1 MEKVDGTITVEV
13 TGGGVGLVQ
22 FAIGPNF
29 NEFFNDPNTPGVYT
43 FEDLAGSDTGEPYTI
58 LIQDSEGCS
67 ETTIVEVFE
76 PQPIQLSSV
85 ETPEI
90 CLGFADGTAQLTVT
104 GGTPFVDPTGVSYYE
119 VAVNSSDDVDFVRND
134 NLFFDNLTG
143 GESYVFFVRDANG
156 CMENIVAPI
165 EIGVDI
171 NAEAIVEYGCEGIFP
186 NSTTSIVPL
195 NSSSLSDVL
204 VSLDVDDITIA
215 TEQRQWGDLPAGDH
229 TAYLYHPN
237 GCTTFV
243 EFTIDAYDP
252 LSVVVTKTG
261 PDEVTALV
269 TGGFGDYEFFFQ
281 GQSQGDNNVF
291 NIIFDATI
299 NVRVEDAQGCFVE
312 VVFPFNFE
320 GMPEFP
326 NFFTPDGDGLN
337 DEWFPQNREFFPNID
352 VIIYDRYGRVVARLD
367 QVKKW
372 DGEYDGSPLP
382 TGDYWYVVNANDN
395 EKQQFVGHFTLYR

>member
-1 MEKVDGTITVEV
+1 MNS
-13 TGGGVGLVQ
+13 GGIGLVQ

-29 NEFFNDPNTPGVYT
+29 NEFFNDPNTPGIYT
-43 FEDLAGSDTGEPYTI
+43 FEDLQGDDNGREYTI

-67 ETTIVEVFE
+67 ETAIVQVFE
-76 PQPIQLSSV
+76 PQPIQVSSTS
-85 ETPEI
+85 TPEI

-104 GGTPFVDPTGVSYYE
+104 GGTPFTDGTGISYYE
-119 VAVNSSDDVDFVRND
+119 VAVNSSDDMDYVRND
-134 NLFFDNLTG
+134 SLFFDNLVG
-143 GESYVFFVRDANG
+143 GESYAFFVRDANG
-156 CMENIVAPI
+156 CIENIVVPI

-171 NAEAIVEYGCEGIFP
+171 NAEAIVQYGCEGIFP
-186 NSTTSIVPL
+186 NSTTSIEPIG
-195 NSSSLSDVL
+195 SSLLSDVL
-204 VSLDVDDITIA
+204 FSLDIDDISIA
-215 TEQRQWGDLPAGDH
+215 TEQRQWADLPAGDH

-243 EFTIDAYDP
+243 EFTIEAYEP
-252 LSVVVTKTG
+252 LNVEVLKTG
-261 PDEVTALV
+261 PDEITATA
-269 TGGFGDYEFFFQ
+269 TGGFGDYEYFFQ
-281 GQSQGDNNVF
+281 GESQGSENVF

-299 NVRVEDAQGCFVE
+299 VVRVVDAQGCFVE

-337 DEWFPQNREFFPNID
+337 DEWYPQNREFFPNID

-367 QVKKW
+367 QVEKW
-372 DGEYDGSPLP
+372 DGEYEGSPVP